1 MSLKSVIEYLDDLKH
16 NILHCN
22 TLEIISKACILVKSY
37 TEDING
43 LQHIIS
49 LRNTVKQLEIART
62 G

>member
-1 MSLKSVIEYLDDLKH
+1 MSLKSFIEYLDDLKH

-37 TEDING
+37 SEHING

-49 LRNTVKQLEIART
+49 LRNTV
-62 G
+62 